1 MNFSVQIE
9 DDNENSFDDFSTKQ
23 NENYLELH
31 NWQTRAIKFFF
42 KENSALFEVCTGAGK
57 TYCAI
62 EILKEIWKIEPEL
75 KVLIVVPK
83 NVIMETGWYS
93 ELYNAGISLT
103 KIGVYYGRIKETA
116 QVTIT
121 NMQNIER
128 INLKNYEV
136 VIWDEIHN
144 YCTPRMIKFVEQPFK
159 YKIGLSAT
167 LERGDNK
174 HFKLYEIFNYNIFQ
188 YNPKQALEED
198 ILNPFNFINIGVE
211 MDSENYDY
219 YDRLTQEINL
229 LIKSG
234 GGFNKIMRGTGGIK
248 YKLFSKLN
256 ERKQL
261 VNNYPRKFDVVKTI
275 CKKHIND
282 KIIVFSE
289 FNDTTNKFYWHL
301 LEEGIK
307 ACILHSGID
316 RQKREQNLTDFKLDK
331 YNVMLTSKVLDEG
344 YNLPKL
350 DVAIIAAGNST
361 SRQTI
366 QRMGRVLRK
375 KDKESM
381 LYQIYVKDTIEQDY
395 SIERAKLFKQLCSK
409 YNEFMYEDGVEGFEW
424 QKK

>member
-261 VNNYPRKFDVVKTI
+261 VNNYPRKFDVIKII
-275 CKKHIND
+275 CLKHKND
-282 KIIVFSE
+282 KILVFNQ
-289 FNDTTNKFYWHL
+289 FNEQTNKCYWYL
-301 LEEGIK
+301 LDVGIN
-307 ACILHSGID
+307 ARIVHSGITAD
-316 RQKREQNLTDFKLDK
+316 KREEALTDFKNDK
-331 YNVMLTSKVLDEG
+331 FNVLLTSKVLDEG
-344 YNLPKL
+344 YNLPKI
-350 DVAIIAAGNST
+350 DTAIIMAGDST
-361 SRQTI
+361 AKQTI

-375 KDKESM
+375 KEKTSN
-381 LYQIYVKDTIEQDY
+381 LYQLYVKDTIEEDY
-395 SIERAKLFKQLCSK
+395 AWQRAKLFKELCSK
-409 YNEFMYEDGVEGFEW
+409 YEQYNYKINTEFEL
-424 QKK
+424 